1 LLERINPD
9 FPIETTTE
17 LHTRSDRMT
26 IEYRRV
32 LADLAAETS
41 LARPDSVWARRHS

>member
-1 LLERINPD
+1 
-9 FPIETTTE
+9 
-17 LHTRSDRMT
+17 MT

-41 LARPDSVWARRHS
+41 LVRSDRTWARRRS